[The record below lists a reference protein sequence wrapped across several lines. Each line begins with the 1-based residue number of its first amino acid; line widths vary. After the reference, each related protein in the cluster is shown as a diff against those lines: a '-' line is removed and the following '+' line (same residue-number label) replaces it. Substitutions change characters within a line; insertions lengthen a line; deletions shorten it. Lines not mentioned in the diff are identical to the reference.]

1 MQFQDHLID
10 SAAQMGISISPAQAQ
25 QFEAYHRMLVEANK
39 VMNLTRVP
47 DDEAEAIDRN
57 YLDSIAPLAIPG
69 MMDGVKRM
77 VDVGTGAGFPGIPL
91 AILCPSV
98 KVILLDSLKK
108 RLAFLDSVIEEL
120 HLNAVTV
127 HARAED
133 GARKPHLREGFDL
146 CTARAV
152 ASMQVLCEYLLPYA
166 RVGGRALC
174 YKGPTLEDELGE
186 AKKAIHVLGGRIEST
201 HSAVIPGRDWDHRL
215 CVVRKIAKT
224 PPAYPRKAGEPAR
237 KPIR

>member
-1 MQFQDHLID
+1 MQFQEHLIE
-10 SAAQMGISISPAQAQ
+10 SAARMGIAVSPAQAQ
-25 QFEAYHRMLVEANK
+25 QFETYHRMLVETNK

-47 DDEAEAIDRN
+47 DDEIEAIDRN

-91 AILCPSV
+91 AILCPDV

-108 RLAFLDSVIEEL
+108 RLAFLDGVIEAL

-152 ASMQVLCEYLLPYA
+152 ASMQVLSEYLLPYA
-166 RVGGRALC
+166 RVGGRMLC
-174 YKGPTLEDELGE
+174 YKGPTLDDELT
-186 AKKAIHVLGGRIEST
+186 AAQKAIRVLGGRVEST
-201 HSAVIPGRDWDHRL
+201 HAVAIPGRDWDHRL

-224 PPAYPRKAGEPAR
+224 PPAYPRKAGEPAK
-237 KPIR
+237 KPIQ

>member
-1 MQFQDHLID
+1 MNFQTHLID
-10 SAAQMGISISPAQAQ
+10 SAARMGVAISPAQAQ
-25 QFEAYHRMLVEANK
+25 QFETYHRMLVETNK

-57 YLDSIAPLAIPG
+57 YLDSIAPLAVPG

-77 VDVGTGAGFPGIPL
+77 VDVGTGAGFPGVPL
-91 AILCPSV
+91 AILCPDV

-108 RLAFLDSVIEEL
+108 RLGFLDSVIEAL
-120 HLNAVTV
+120 GLNAVTV

-152 ASMQVLCEYLLPYA
+152 ASMQVLSEYLLPYA
-166 RVGGRALC
+166 RVDGRALC
-174 YKGPTLEDELGE
+174 YKGPTLEAELAE
-186 AKKAIHVLGGRIEST
+186 ARKAIHVLGGRVEST
-201 HSAVIPGRDWDHRL
+201 HAVAIPGRDWDHRL
-215 CVVRKIAKT
+215 CVVRKIGKT
-224 PPAYPRKAGEPAR
+224 PPAYPRKAGEPSK
-237 KPIR
+237 KPIQ